1 MEDSWLQERKVI
13 DRLCVG
19 HHEWNYNSKKGGE
32 KMKRFHYF
40 KMAIGLVL
48 SLILMF
54 ALIPPVAAK
63 PLPKTIVLGANPPG
77 TLFYVLCAGLGK
89 VVSAHTPMKV
99 EILPQGGTVWYPMLE
114 SGEVHFGIN
123 VPGDILAAYKGEAI
137 YEKPTKGKGFP
148 LGTLM
153 LGTPL
158 QVGLVV
164 PGGSDIKGPQDIKGK
179 RMAVNYGTFYTSTLS
194 VRALLANLGLTA
206 KDVNGLT
213 VTGVAAGVRAV
224 IEGRADLGMGAVGA
238 GFIKELKAAK
248 GARFLPLDTSPEAI
262 KRMQKV
268 HPGYYPIQVKPG
280 PAGVT
285 EEIPLL
291 GKDVTLVA
299 SERLSEDVAYH
310 ITKALWENY
319 KELAPMHP
327 RLKLWTPDRFASTRA
342 VIPYHPGSIKC
353 YKEQGVWTKELEEH
367 QKKLLTIK

>member
-1 MEDSWLQERKVI
+1 M
-13 DRLCVG
+13 
-19 HHEWNYNSKKGGE
+19 KKSY
-32 KMKRFHYF
+32 HF
-40 KMAIGLVL
+40 KMAISMWLSIILAFVL
-48 SLILMF
+48 I
-54 ALIPPVAAK
+54 APVAAG

-89 VVSAHTPMKV
+89 VVTAHTPMKV
-99 EILPQGGTVWYPMLE
+99 EIFPQGGTVWYPMLE
-114 SGEVHFGIN
+114 SGEVHFGIQ
-123 VPGDILAAYKGEAI
+123 VPGDILTAYKGEAI

-148 LGTLM
+148 LRTLM

-164 PGGSDIKGPQDIKGK
+164 PGDSDIKGPQDIKGK
-179 RMAVNYGTFYTSTLS
+179 RMAVNYGTFYSSTLS

-213 VTGVAAGVRAV
+213 VTGVASGVRAV

-262 KRMQKV
+262 KRMQAV
-268 HPGYYPIQVKPG
+268 HPGYYPIKVKPG
-280 PAGVT
+280 PAGIT
-285 EEIPLL
+285 EEMPVL

-299 SERLSEDVAYH
+299 SERLSEDVAYQ

-327 RLKLWTPDRFASTRA
+327 RLKLWTSNRFASTRA
-342 VIPYHPGSIKC
+342 VVPYHPGSIKW
-353 YKEQGVWTKELEEH
+353 YREKGVWTKELEEH
-367 QKKLLTIK
+367 QEKLLRIK